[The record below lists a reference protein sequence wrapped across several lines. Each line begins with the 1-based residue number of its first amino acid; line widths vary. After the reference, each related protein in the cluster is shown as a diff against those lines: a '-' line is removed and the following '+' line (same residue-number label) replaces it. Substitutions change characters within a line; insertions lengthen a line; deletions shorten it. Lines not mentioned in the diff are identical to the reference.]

1 MQKGKT
7 EWGWEIPYSSVK
19 YYKNFDTTIVLEN
32 ESRNDFSLF
41 VGLKFIY
48 KLYSSFKIATQVGAQ
63 IGQLMFD
70 LIQEGCCSNFSL
82 C

>member
-48 KLYSSFKIATQVGAQ
+48 KLYASFKVVGAQ
-63 IGQLMFD
+63 MGKLVFD
-70 LIQEGCCSNFSL
+70 LIQKGYCSNFSL